1 VVGARPQFI
10 KAAALDWSI
19 EAWNARSDAVVF
31 DEVLVHT
38 GQHYDYELSQLFFE
52 ELNIPKPA
60 VNLDVKS
67 GSHAAQTS
75 KIMVGLE
82 SILETERPDW
92 VIVFG
97 DTNSTLA
104 AALAAAKLKIP
115 IAHVEA
121 GLREHNRRIPE
132 EINKIVADH
141 LADLCFAPTPTAM
154 EILEREGL
162 SDRSILV
169 GDIMLDTTVR
179 MLGQLSDEAVA
190 RTLDAYGVQKNGYAL
205 ATTHR
210 AVIRESSALLRN
222 VLQAFRTL
230 PFPVILP
237 LHPSTRS
244 AIEQH
249 GLGDL
254 LASGTSLK
262 PIAPVRYSDM
272 LVLLSNCRVVLS
284 DSGGLIK
291 EAYYFR
297 KPCVTLDY
305 QTEWVE
311 TLAGGWNVIAGPDTE
326 RIIAAAMGEAP
337 DPRRHRRDVFG
348 SGQTAPRILES
359 LGCGGRA
366 HGFL

>member
-1 VVGARPQFI
+1 MPTSIDRRTLKLVTVVGARPQFI

-19 EAWNARSDAVVF
+19 EAWNARSAAVVF

-210 AVIRESSALLRN
+210 
-222 VLQAFRTL
+222 
-230 PFPVILP
+230 
-237 LHPSTRS
+237 
-244 AIEQH
+244 
-249 GLGDL
+249 
-254 LASGTSLK
+254 
-262 PIAPVRYSDM
+262 
-272 LVLLSNCRVVLS
+272 
-284 DSGGLIK
+284 
-291 EAYYFR
+291 
-297 KPCVTLDY
+297 
-305 QTEWVE
+305 
-311 TLAGGWNVIAGPDTE
+311 
-326 RIIAAAMGEAP
+326 
-337 DPRRHRRDVFG
+337 
-348 SGQTAPRILES
+348 
-359 LGCGGRA
+359 
-366 HGFL
+366 